1 MFLLHAFKEIVGAHV
16 PVHLVGFG
24 DEEAGHGFG
33 VVTQLL
39 LEGGVEKG
47 GSYFGRVYHELAG
60 YAACQAVEGTN
71 AADGEVDGLLIAAG
85 EAAVDVVDVVAGAN
99 GVSSGVDCFFELPV
113 FGQPAESGEGGGMA
127 VGFHLI
133 IYGVGCVVAVDV
145 YVDGAGRMKL
155 WIQKVIINDSGSCC
169 AGDKE
174 DGQEADEDFFLFLFH
189 REC

>member
-1 MFLLHAFKEIVGAHV
+1 M
-16 PVHLVGFG
+16 
-24 DEEAGHGFG
+24 
-33 VVTQLL
+33 
-39 LEGGVEKG
+39 
-47 GSYFGRVYHELAG
+47 
-60 YAACQAVEGTN
+60 
-71 AADGEVDGLLIAAG
+71 
-85 EAAVDVVDVVAGAN
+85 VDVVAGAN

>member
-1 MFLLHAFKEIVGAHV
+1 MTVSYT
-16 PVHLVGFG
+16 HLDVYKR
-24 DEEAGHGFG
+24 
-33 VVTQLL
+33 Q
-39 LEGGVEKG
+39 
-47 GSYFGRVYHELAG
+47 VYHELAG

-85 EAAVDVVDVVAGAN
+85 EAAVDVVGVVAGAN

-145 YVDGAGRMKL
+145 YAVSYTHLGVLRRGGCEEM
-155 WIQKVIINDSGSCC
+155 
-169 AGDKE
+169 E
-174 DGQEADEDFFLFLFH
+174 M
-189 REC
+189 